1 MLAKSLPLVGLDAV
15 GAVGPVDTVGVM
27 PEVGVV
33 FKALVSAP
41 IAGIVMFYRL
51 FPMLMA
57 AW

>member
-1 MLAKSLPLVGLDAV
+1 MAAKSLPLVGLDAV
-15 GAVGPVDTVGVM
+15 GAPGAVM
-27 PEVGVV
+27 GMFEVGVV